1 MACREV
7 DGENQW
13 FIYNCGFCRHA
24 GRAFED
30 MKLSKAGYDCFN
42 EECPK
47 HFSNGKKKKID
58 AAKYFDQ
65 TLSNDEMELAY
76 LVENRIPA
84 TKNLLAKAKNDLKA
98 KRKKAR
104 RMNRADAS
112 HMLIQAEA
120 NVALLKVHLADY
132 VSRRDALMARTTP

>member
-1 MACREV
+1 MTRREV
-7 DGENQW
+7 DGDNQW

-47 HFSNGKKKKID
+47 HFSYGKKKKDD

-76 LVENRIPA
+76 LVEKRIPA
-84 TKNLLAKAKNDLKA
+84 TKNLLAKAQTDLKA

-104 RMNRADAS
+104 TMNRADAS
-112 HMLIQAEA
+112 HMLIQAKGK
-120 NVALLKVHLADY
+120 VALFKNDVANY
-132 VSRRDALMARTTP
+132 ISRRDALMAGRTP